1 MISLLPPNTE
11 PRYAWSYEFVN
22 AQWMQFDSFQVRRH
36 TDQQHSVFQQ
46 VLTGTFK
53 QYMSLS

>member
-1 MISLLPPNTE
+1 MHEAMNSCMNDGE
-11 PRYAWSYEFVN
+11 
-22 AQWMQFDSFQVRRH
+22 QFEIVLVRRQ

-53 QYMSLS
+53 QYMILS